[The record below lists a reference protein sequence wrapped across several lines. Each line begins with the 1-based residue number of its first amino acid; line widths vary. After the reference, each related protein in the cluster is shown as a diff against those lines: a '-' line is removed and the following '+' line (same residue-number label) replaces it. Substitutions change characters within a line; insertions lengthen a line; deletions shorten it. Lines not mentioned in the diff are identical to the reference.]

1 MSTLT
6 GTRSPTR
13 DGSEGTPTFMVPS
26 NPEGQAGLGFCAHFH
41 DEKTALEKLGGC
53 SLGGGA
59 HPPSTPPWC
68 REQSSPRQAGAWA
81 PGTSRCT
88 TAVSHGSPLCRGR

>member
-53 SLGGGA
+53 SLGGRRGPPAQHPTLVQGA
-59 HPPSTPPWC
+59 VLT
-68 REQSSPRQAGAWA
+68 A
-81 PGTSRCT
+81 PGRGVGTGYVTVYHCCVSRFTS
-88 TAVSHGSPLCRGR
+88 L